1 MPNYITIITPIKETS
16 TEPCRQYLRDHAE
29 PEDGMRCRPQFRF
42 DLIPNLHFASF
53 VILDAVADFR
63 SSLVFEAT
71 FDGSKAD
78 FLSDLLRVAR
88 DGMHELY
95 QHCVGYPAS
104 CLVTPEIAKE
114 YFIRHDAGA
123 RIYFSGSPG
132 RTVAEIKG
140 ESRIRSR
147 IVSFFSRLQ
156 AGDTFPPRL
165 DGLFGTLRGFVAERA
180 SRRWAGQQAPVP
192 WEVRFRIVI
201 AVAAAIAVAIMACL
215 LGALLAFAYDRLA
228 VAHGCRPVS
237 LLIAAI
243 SENIGRFG
251 NNIVSHLAFGSA
263 ATLRPA
269 FFLAIGLAAIW
280 LLLRYGE
287 LFLTSWTKHPRDQF
301 FVKRVPLHIVVI
313 LRYAALV
320 FLAGAILLALIPEMG
335 GQQDAV
341 RPSMRIVHLVL
352 LLVLLATLAILQY
365 VATSLNISVELKKL
379 DGPQENWHRL
389 WLDLVRFAMV
399 IAVACCALIVS
410 RYVPWTP
417 EGRLAGLAGIAE
429 WLADSAT
436 WLVYR
441 LMAIA
446 AYGLIGVFALYATG
460 VTLLLV
466 VRGRERLDR
475 RKYNNPAALEARAC
489 INAKKYAREEGGN
502 NRFQN
507 HLTSLTRVKPGLVHG
522 VALRVTLFFVNL
534 LSRFWFNVGTLG
546 EIPTILSARWVLIDS
561 GRRLLFLDNYG
572 GAWDSYLDEFID
584 MTAVKGLNAIWTNT
598 FVEVE
603 GEEGG
608 CYSFPKTQF
617 FFWKGA
623 QAEQPFKAYV
633 RESQIETIAW
643 YSAYPALSVTNINT
657 STVTRQSLSKP
668 LAAYEIDAVVQ
679 NL

>member
-1 MPNYITIITPIKETS
+1 MPNYITIITPIKDTS
-16 TEPCRQYLRDHAE
+16 AEPCRQFLRDHAE

-53 VILDAVADFR
+53 VILDAAADFGP
-63 SSLVFEAT
+63 SLVFEAT

-78 FLSDLLRVAR
+78 FLSDLLRIAR

-123 RIYFSGSPG
+123 HIYFSGSPG

-140 ESRIRSR
+140 ENLIHSRIAG
-147 IVSFFSRLQ
+147 FFSRLQ

-165 DGLFGTLRGFVAERA
+165 DGLFDTLRGFIAERA
-180 SRRWAGQQAPVP
+180 SRRWAGQRAPVP
-192 WEVRFRIVI
+192 WEVRFRIAT
-201 AVAAAIAVAIMACL
+201 AVVAAIAVAILACL
-215 LGALLAFAYDRLA
+215 LGALLASGYDRFA
-228 VAHGCRPVS
+228 AAHGRRPVS
-237 LLIAAI
+237 LLITAI
-243 SENIGRFG
+243 SENLGRFG

-280 LLLRYGE
+280 LLLRCGE
-287 LFLTSWTKHPRDQF
+287 LFLTSWSKHPRDQF
-301 FVKRVPLHIVVI
+301 FVRRVPLHIVVI

-320 FLAGAILLALIPEMG
+320 FLAGAVLLALIREMERQVG
-335 GQQDAV
+335 AV
-341 RPSMRIVHLVL
+341 KPSMLIVHFILLFL
-352 LLVLLATLAILQY
+352 LLAVLAILKY
-365 VATSLNISVELKKL
+365 AATSLKISVELKKL
-379 DGPQENWHRL
+379 DGPQENWRRL

-399 IAVACCALIVS
+399 IVVACGALIAS
-410 RYVPWTP
+410 RHVPWTP
-417 EGRLAGLAGIAE
+417 EGSAE
-429 WLADSAT
+429 WLADRAT
-436 WLVYR
+436 RLVYL
-441 LMAIA
+441 LMTIA

-466 VRGRERLDR
+466 VRGREWLDQ
-475 RKYNNPAALEARAC
+475 RKFRAPTALEARAC
-489 INAKKYAREEGGN
+489 INAKKYVREEGGN

-522 VALRVTLFFVNL
+522 VALRVTLFFINL

-546 EIPTILSARWVLIDS
+546 GIPTILSARWVVIDS

-572 GAWDSYLDEFID
+572 GAWDSYLNEFID

-603 GEEGG
+603 GAEGP
-608 CYSFPKTQF
+608 CYSFPNTRF
-617 FFWKGA
+617 YFWKGA

-643 YSAYPALSVTNINT
+643 YSAYPTLSVTNINT
-657 STVTRQSLSKP
+657 NTAARQSMSKRLS
-668 LAAYEIDAVVQ
+668 ACEIDAVVQ